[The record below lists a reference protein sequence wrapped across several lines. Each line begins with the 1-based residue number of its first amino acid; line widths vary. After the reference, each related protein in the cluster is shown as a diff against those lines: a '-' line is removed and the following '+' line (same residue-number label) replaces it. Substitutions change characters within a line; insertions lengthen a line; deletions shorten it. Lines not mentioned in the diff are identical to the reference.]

1 MRDGGLYRK
10 IFILPNVAHDQF
22 DPKLR
27 LTRDECYKSRL
38 KSVKRSIPVD
48 VGAAASVKIS
58 SFAWLLGNKK
68 ALRLIVINIIGKKK
82 QPSPAIHHC

>member
-27 LTRDECYKSRL
+27 LTRDECYKARL
-38 KSVKRSIPVD
+38 FS
-48 VGAAASVKIS
+48 
-58 SFAWLLGNKK
+58 
-68 ALRLIVINIIGKKK
+68 
-82 QPSPAIHHC
+82 